1 MMTAEQAT
9 SSESGDLGMAHL
21 GQIIAVASGKG
32 GVGKSTVST
41 NLALAL
47 ATQGASVGLVDAD
60 LYGPSVPGML
70 GIETGKAPLM
80 SPSGKV
86 IPEQAYGIKV
96 ISMGMLTDDNK
107 PAILRGP
114 MVSKY
119 LRMFILGAD
128 WGKLDYLIL
137 DLPPGTGDTQLTL
150 AQNFPLTGAVVVS
163 TPQDVS
169 LKIARRGIRMMEQ
182 VKVPILGIIE
192 NMSGFTCPSC
202 SEVTYIFHQGGG
214 AKIAASLGVPFLG
227 AIPLDPAIVDCG
239 DEGRPLVIAHPDAP
253 AAAVY
258 RDIAAI
264 LSGRM
269 HAAAGIPT
277 PFDWRWADDTSKP
290 KPSAHAAY
298 ADGAAEVP
306 VALDRRD
313 GRTLVLRWQD
323 GHDQQIGMRDLRLA
337 CRCAACV
344 DEMSGRAVLDPA
356 TEPLNIV
363 PTRIR
368 SLGNYA
374 IGISFS
380 DGHQSGIYTFGH
392 LRSMAAAEVEDV

>member
-1 MMTAEQAT
+1 MTPTQAT
-9 SSESGDLGMAHL
+9 LRATDDTGMAHL

-47 ATQGASVGLVDAD
+47 AAQGAAVGLVDAD

-70 GIETGKAPLM
+70 GIETGKSPSM

-86 IPEQAYGIKV
+86 MPAQAHGIKV
-96 ISMGMLTDDNK
+96 ISMGMLTDDDK
-107 PAILRGP
+107 PAVLRGP

-119 LRMFILGAD
+119 LRMFILEVD
-128 WGKLDYLIL
+128 WGTLDYLIL

-150 AQNFPLTGAVVVS
+150 AQSFPLTGAVVVS

-202 SEVTYIFHQGGG
+202 GEVTEIFHQGGG

-239 DEGRPLVIAHPDAP
+239 DEGRPLVIAYPDAP

-264 LSGRM
+264 LSGRVQ
-269 HAAAGIPT
+269 ATAGMPT
-277 PFDWRWADDTSKP
+277 PFDWHWADDASKP
-290 KPSAHAAY
+290 KPSAQVAQVG
-298 ADGAAEVP
+298 GASEVLA
-306 VALDRRD
+306 ALDRSD

-323 GHDQQIGMRDLRLA
+323 GHDQQIDMRDLRLE

-344 DEMSGRAVLDPA
+344 DEMSGRAVLNPA
-356 TEPLNIV
+356 TVPLNLAPI
-363 PTRIR
+363 RIW

-374 IGISFS
+374 IGVSFS
-380 DGHQSGIYTFGH
+380 DGHQSGIYTFKH
-392 LRSMAAAEVEDV
+392 LRGMETAEVEDV